1 MSENENDMETIEKP
15 KRTRRANASEKQLE
29 HLRKIQ
35 PLATEAKKKN
45 KEIVQA
51 VKKYEKATQ
60 PKKEIVNVDD
70 IRRDMNMIKEY
81 LSREEE
87 RKILKKKQRE
97 AIDKESAE
105 RYAIQAD
112 ETYSSIFR

>member
-15 KRTRRANASEKQLE
+15 KRRNASEKQLE

-35 PLATEAKKKN
+35 PLATESKKRN
-45 KEIVQA
+45 KEIIQA
-51 VKKYEKATQ
+51 VKKYEKSTQ
-60 PKKEIVNVDD
+60 PKKEDVNVDD

-97 AIDKESAE
+97 AIDKQTAE
-105 RYAIQAD
+105 TYAMQAD